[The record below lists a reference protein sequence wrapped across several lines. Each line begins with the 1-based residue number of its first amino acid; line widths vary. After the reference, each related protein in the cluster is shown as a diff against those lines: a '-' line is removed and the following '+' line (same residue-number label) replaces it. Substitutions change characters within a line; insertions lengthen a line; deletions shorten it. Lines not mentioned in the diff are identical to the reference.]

1 MEMTYREIISE
12 ISRCIDMAEIY
23 KDRYQLVQ
31 ARRMLNNDLP
41 RAIDAYVEEKINGK
55 LCPARQ
61 CEYQPGDYV
70 EV

>member
-41 RAIDAYVEEKINGK
+41 RAIDAYVEKKINGK
-55 LCPARQ
+55 LCPAGQ
-61 CEYQPGDYV
+61 CEYRPGDYV
-70 EV
+70 EM